1 MNYKNISFGFL
12 IFYILLFH
20 FMESYSNSLV
30 QVGTYFLALPLVAFW
45 FFETLVN
52 KKINFYKL
60 SYVGFIYCLYMLFT
74 CIWSN
79 YIDYSIDYFFR
90 FFSVFLLYIIIND
103 LVSNLDRVFKVI
115 YAYVL
120 GVLPIGINALLN
132 IFSGITYQDLSN
144 RYSADGFDPNN
155 FGIILNIT
163 TIFVYILIFNKK
175 INILFGFLS
184 VCLLSFLI
192 LSTGSRASLGIFLLG
207 LVLVLSLFTWRKP
220 LFLPIFIIGF
230 LIFGYFLFDLIPA
243 NSLERALSGVNVEDE
258 SRFIFWKY
266 IVSSVDGIR
275 FIFGYGIGTVVPYF
289 GYNAHN
295 TFVSNFFEGGLIAF
309 ILWFIF
315 IFSHYFNIVY
325 FYIKTKNVMLVLFFI
340 AFLAML
346 GGLFTLNWEFRKD
359 LFILLS
365 ISILLSKFLFFLKKS
380 K

>member
-12 IFYILLFH
+12 ILYILFFH

-52 KKINFYKL
+52 KKLNFYKL
-60 SYVGFIYCLYMLFT
+60 SYVGFVYCLYMLFT

-132 IFSGITYQDLSN
+132 VFSGITYQDLSN

-207 LVLVLSLFTWRKP
+207 LILVLSLFTWRKP
-220 LFLPIFIIGF
+220 LFLPIFMIGF
-230 LIFGYFLFDLIPA
+230 LVFGYFLFDFIPA
-243 NSLERALSGVNVEDE
+243 NSLERAFSGVNVEDE
-258 SRFIFWKY
+258 SRFMFWKQ
-266 IVSSVDGIR
+266 IVASVDGIR
-275 FIFGYGIGTVVPYF
+275 FIFGHGIGTVVPYF

-295 TFVSNFFEGGLIAF
+295 TFVSNFFEGGFIAF
-309 ILWFIF
+309 ILWFVF
-315 IFSHYFNIVY
+315 IFSHYLNIVY
-325 FYIKTKNVMLVLFFI
+325 FYIKTKNVILVLFFI

-365 ISILLSKFLFFLKKS
+365 TSILLSKFLFFSKKE
-380 K
+380 

>member
-12 IFYILLFH
+12 ILYILFFH

-52 KKINFYKL
+52 KKLNFYKL
-60 SYVGFIYCLYMLFT
+60 SYVGLIYCLYMLFT

-132 IFSGITYQDLSN
+132 VFSGITYQDLSN

-163 TIFVYILIFNKK
+163 TIFVYILIFNKR

-207 LVLVLSLFTWRKP
+207 LILVLSLFTWRKP
-220 LFLPIFIIGF
+220 LFLPIFMIGF
-230 LIFGYFLFDLIPA
+230 LVFGYFLFDFIPA

-258 SRFIFWKY
+258 SRFIFWKH
-266 IVSSVDGIR
+266 IVASVDGIR
-275 FIFGYGIGTVVPYF
+275 FIFGHGIGTVVPYF

-295 TFVSNFFEGGLIAF
+295 TFVSNFFEGGFIAF
-309 ILWFIF
+309 ILWFVF
-315 IFSHYFNIVY
+315 IFSHYLNIVY
-325 FYIKTKNVMLVLFFI
+325 FYIKTKNVILVLFFI

-365 ISILLSKFLFFLKKS
+365 MSILLSKFLFFSKKE
-380 K
+380 